1 MIGPL
6 ELTSTVPNFY
16 TALKIMSKK
25 HFYESA
31 APERV
36 LAVGLSALL
45 PPRSGE
51 EIFSDLY
58 PPKGPR
64 LQIWGLRRCRIILL
78 NICLL
83 LKDHWSASGHV
94 AHTDLLT
101 PREGH

>member
-1 MIGPL
+1 
-6 ELTSTVPNFY
+6 
-16 TALKIMSKK
+16 MSKK

-58 PPKGPR
+58 PPKGPSPTN
-64 LQIWGLRRCRIILL
+64 LEGYV
-78 NICLL
+78 
-83 LKDHWSASGHV
+83 DAASFSSTF
-94 AHTDLLT
+94 AYS
-101 PREGH
+101 